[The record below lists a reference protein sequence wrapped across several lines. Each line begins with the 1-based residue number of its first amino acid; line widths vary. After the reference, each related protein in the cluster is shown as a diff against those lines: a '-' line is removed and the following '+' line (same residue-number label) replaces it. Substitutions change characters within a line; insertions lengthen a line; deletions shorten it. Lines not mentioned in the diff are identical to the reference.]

1 MNAGITIGKT
11 GIGAGAV
18 DKLLAQVLPE
28 AASMAERRAGAWL
41 EPLSG
46 QEGAGRMDAR
56 WNLWMEKCTRGDE
69 VAFADLLGSRG
80 LDVRSARAG
89 LVDVRLVDGADL
101 PPWAE
106 ALHALLVAATGLP
119 PAGDV
124 ELVSSL
130 TAGGAFAVTAEAKLP
145 LEEGFGAVALSCF
158 VGPARAWLS
167 CDTSSMALEQGTSE
181 QADFQVDDRSEERY
195 GVHLKAR
202 SVGRGN
208 KGTSVGGM
216 GGTHGVAGEMAGAG
230 AGAPIITDYLLKAFL
245 AQVLHACLGC
255 MRADDAVEFP
265 AGVPPFEGWACLLG
279 RYPAIGRVIGTIA
292 VNWRDSA
299 LEFLRRL
306 YSDCDDLEGLL
317 AVTAVTESSMG
328 IDTGDHHD
336 TGRFVMPVDFEGG
349 QRLLYKPKDLR
360 LGSALSALLEVLEV
374 PISLPER
381 LERDG
386 YIWEAFVR
394 RCLPEGEVEW
404 AELAR
409 EVGMWIRLFDV
420 LGSTDML
427 GCNVVV
433 AGTHLIPIDTET
445 IIPFLFV
452 TPESLPWIPVGV
464 RTGLLTSP
472 LITRGRR
479 SLGDMGLLADPS
491 YAALLDHLDSMLQ
504 GFETMHARLVER
516 RRECMECLDGFEE
529 LPTRAVLRNTWVYYR
544 LLMDSLAPES
554 LRDGV
559 SRDLVL
565 ERLWRAQQRY
575 DMAVPLVESEIYA
588 LRDMDVPLF
597 RFRPGGRDMVG
608 PGGYVARDV
617 LAEAPILDVRRR
629 LMGLP
634 PVPDQ
639 ADLDAL
645 LAQAFCAFPDY
656 GISRKAG
663 GQDGIESVAMP

>member
-1 MNAGITIGKT
+1 MNTGIGVGKT
-11 GIGAGAV
+11 GIGTEAV

-28 AASMAERRAGAWL
+28 AASMAERRAGTWL
-41 EPLSG
+41 EPLSS
-46 QEGAGRMDAR
+46 QEGTGSADAR

-69 VAFADLLGSRG
+69 TAFVDLLGSRG
-80 LDVRSARAG
+80 MDVHSARAG
-89 LVDVRLVDGADL
+89 LMDMRLVNGADL

-106 ALHALLVAATGLP
+106 ALRALLVAAIDLP
-119 PAGDV
+119 SAGDV

-130 TAGGAFAVTAEAKLP
+130 TAGSVFAVTAETKLP
-145 LEEGFGAVALSCF
+145 LEEGFGAMALSCF
-158 VGPARAWLS
+158 VGPARSWLS
-167 CDTSSMALEQGTSE
+167 G
-181 QADFQVDDRSEERY
+181 
-195 GVHLKAR
+195 
-202 SVGRGN
+202 
-208 KGTSVGGM
+208 SVGGM
-216 GGTHGVAGEMAGAG
+216 GDTDEVATEMAGAD
-230 AGAPIITDYLLKAFL
+230 ARAPIIMDYLLKAFL
-245 AQVLHACLGC
+245 AQVLHACLRC
-255 MRADDAVEFP
+255 MRADDAVDFA
-265 AGVPPFEGWACLLG
+265 AGVPPFEGWADLLG
-279 RYPAIGRVIGTIA
+279 RYPAIGRVIGMIA
-292 VNWRDSA
+292 VNWRDFA
-299 LEFLRRL
+299 LEFLHRL

-317 AVTAVTESSMG
+317 AVTAVAESSIG

-336 TGRFVMPVDFEGG
+336 SGRFVMPVDFGGG

-360 LGSALSALLEVLEV
+360 LGSALGDLLETLEV
-374 PISLPER
+374 PILLPKR

-386 YIWEAFVR
+386 YVWEAFVR
-394 RCLPEGEVEW
+394 RRLPEGEVEW

-409 EVGMWIRLFDV
+409 EIGMWIRLFDV

-452 TPESLPWIPVGV
+452 APEDLPWIPVGV
-464 RTGLLTSP
+464 RTGLLTLP
-472 LITRGRR
+472 LVTKGKR
-479 SLGDMGLLADPS
+479 SLGDVGLLADPS

-504 GFETMHARLVER
+504 GFEIMHTRLVEH
-516 RRECMECLDGFEE
+516 RRECMECLDSFEE
-529 LPTRAVLRNTWVYYR
+529 LPARAVLRNTWVYYR

-559 SRDLVL
+559 SRDLVI

-575 DMAVPLVESEIYA
+575 DMSVQLVESEIYA

-597 RFRPGGRDMVG
+597 RFMPGSRDIVG

-629 LMGLP
+629 LMDLP

-656 GISRKAG
+656 DISRKND
-663 GQDGIESVAMP
+663 GQDGIESVIMP